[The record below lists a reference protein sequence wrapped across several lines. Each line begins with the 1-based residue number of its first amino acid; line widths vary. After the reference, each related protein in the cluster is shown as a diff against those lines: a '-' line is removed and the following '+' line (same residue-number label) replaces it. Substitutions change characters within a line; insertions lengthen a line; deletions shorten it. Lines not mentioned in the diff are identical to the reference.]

1 MRSCPR
7 IRGVAASAA
16 TKGFGV
22 KPELNSSQTCACGS
36 KLVYRECCQPYHEGK
51 AVPTSG
57 QQLLQS
63 RFSAYSKQKVEYLL
77 STDKRGNVEPDQL
90 ERDVRYA
97 CSQYAYSGLQILTS
111 ESIPDGEVVT
121 FTFKSKE
128 TPKEKSNI
136 KFRGVTEKAGP
147 VTRNL
152 DGSVKVFKT
161 KEQSTFKSEN
171 GTWALVAS
179 EILSGPE

>member
-1 MRSCPR
+1 M
-7 IRGVAASAA
+7 
-16 TKGFGV
+16 
-22 KPELNSSQTCACGS
+22 
-36 KLVYRECCQPYHEGK
+36 LVQSHEGK
-51 AVPTSG
+51 SEPSSG
-57 QQLLQS
+57 SQLLAT
-63 RFSAYSKQKVEYLL
+63 RFSAYAKQKIEYLL
-77 STDKRGNVEPDQL
+77 KTDKRTVQDPVQL

-97 CSQYAYSGLQILTS
+97 CTQYAYSGLKVLTT
-111 ESIPDGEVVT
+111 EAAPDGGEVVT

-152 DGSVKVFKT
+152 DGSIKIFTTTEK
-161 KEQSTFKSEN
+161 STFKPSDKGE
-171 GTWALVAS
+171 WVLAAS